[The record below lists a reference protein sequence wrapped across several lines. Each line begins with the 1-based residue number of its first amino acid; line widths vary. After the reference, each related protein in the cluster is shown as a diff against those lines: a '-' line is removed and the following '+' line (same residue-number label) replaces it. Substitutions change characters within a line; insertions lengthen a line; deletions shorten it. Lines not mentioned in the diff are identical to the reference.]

1 MKKLITIVFILFA
14 IIAVTKNLVT
24 KIVISV
30 GVQAITGL
38 ELNIKSVNIGIFE
51 TLISIKDL
59 KIFNPDGFEERFM
72 ADAPEIYAD
81 YNIEDLLKKKIHFS
95 EIRLDLKEL
104 VVIKNRDGELN
115 VNSLKVVK
123 KKQSVRAKAGH
134 KRSNLEIDVLQLKI
148 GKVTYK
154 DYSSGR
160 TPKVREYNIN
170 INERYRDIKDSRTF
184 ARLVLFKALVNTGI
198 SNIANFDMIS
208 LGEGLGDT
216 LGSASKVAG
225 KAAGKVLESAGDVTK
240 EVTEKTTNAI
250 KSILPFGR

>member
-1 MKKLITIVFILFA
+1 MKKLIIVVLILFA

-24 KIVISV
+24 KIVISA
-30 GVQAITGL
+30 GVRAITGL

-51 TLISIKDL
+51 TLIGINGL
-59 KIFNPDGFEERFM
+59 EIFNPDGFEDRLM
-72 ADAPEIYAD
+72 ADAPEIYVD
-81 YNIEDLLKKKIHFS
+81 YNIGELLKKKVHFS
-95 EIRLDLKEL
+95 EMRLDIKEL
-104 VVIKNRDGELN
+104 VVVKNKKGELN
-115 VNSLKVVK
+115 LDSLKVVK
-123 KKQSVRAKAGH
+123 KKESADAK
-134 KRSNLEIDVLQLKI
+134 KIRKKSNLEIDVLQLKI

-160 TPKVREYNIN
+160 TPKVREYSLN

-198 SNIANFDMIS
+198 SDIVNFDMIS

-225 KAAGKVLESAGDVTK
+225 KTTGKVLEATGDAAK
-240 EVTEKTTNAI
+240 EVTEKTTNVI
-250 KSILPFGR
+250 KSILPFGK